1 METENYVQMMTDS
14 LIMKKDILEK
24 VIVLSEAQNGILA
37 AAEFDEKAF
46 RENID
51 EKAELIDKI
60 ERLDDGFNSLF
71 ARVKETLDGHKDE
84 YKSEI
89 TVIKELIK
97 SVTELAVRKINS
109 SKFISNLL
117 TYTLSFPSQQSVFI
131 LSRDSRQSSG
141 NPMYDNNSFSSI
153 TLILGRNI
161 LRALLISFKNF
172 LKSISDNNVFIANTA
187 ANKSLFPYAYSFFAC
202 EVLGIFN
209 SS

>member
-97 SVTELAVRKINS
+97 NVTELAVRVQAQEARNKVLAENRFAQMRKNIHFLLEIVFLQELLR
-109 SKFISNLL
+109 KF
-117 TYTLSFPSQQSVFI
+117 
-131 LSRDSRQSSG
+131 
-141 NPMYDNNSFSSI
+141 
-153 TLILGRNI
+153 
-161 LRALLISFKNF
+161 
-172 LKSISDNNVFIANTA
+172 
-187 ANKSLFPYAYSFFAC
+187 SLPYQ
-202 EVLGIFN
+202 
-209 SS
+209 

>member
-97 SVTELAVRKINS
+97 SVTELAVRVQAQEARNKVLAENR
-109 SKFISNLL
+109 FADAEQ
-117 TYTLSFPSQQSVFI
+117 YTDHSYQ
-131 LSRDSRQSSG
+131 
-141 NPMYDNNSFSSI
+141 
-153 TLILGRNI
+153 
-161 LRALLISFKNF
+161 
-172 LKSISDNNVFIANTA
+172 
-187 ANKSLFPYAYSFFAC
+187 
-202 EVLGIFN
+202 E
-209 SS
+209 

>member
-1 METENYVQMMTDS
+1 MHTLS
-14 LIMKKDILEK
+14 LYIIPPSSNSYASPVFKKFSISSITYGDAQSIIPTTFIPFLSAHSFAMFAKFKKDILEK

-89 TVIKELIK
+89 TDIKELIK
-97 SVTELAVRKINS
+97 SVTELAVRVQAQEARNKVLAENRFAQMRKEVSNAKRNTQAASTYYNS
-109 SKFISNLL
+109 MNKL
-117 TYTLSFPSQQSVFI
+117 
-131 LSRDSRQSSG
+131 
-141 NPMYDNNSFSSI
+141 
-153 TLILGRNI
+153 
-161 LRALLISFKNF
+161 NF
-172 LKSISDNNVFIANTA
+172 EPHLMDQK
-187 ANKSLFPYAYSFFAC
+187 K
-202 EVLGIFN
+202 
-209 SS
+209 

>member
-1 METENYVQMMTDS
+1 MIKRR

-51 EKAELIDKI
+51 EKEELIDKI

-97 SVTELAVRKINS
+97 SELSLQCGFRHRRQEI
-109 SKFISNLL
+109 KFLL
-117 TYTLSFPSQQSVFI
+117 KTDLP
-131 LSRDSRQSSG
+131 R
-141 NPMYDNNSFSSI
+141 
-153 TLILGRNI
+153 
-161 LRALLISFKNF
+161 
-172 LKSISDNNVFIANTA
+172 
-187 ANKSLFPYAYSFFAC
+187 
-202 EVLGIFN
+202 
-209 SS
+209 

>member
-24 VIVLSEAQNGILA
+24 VIVLSEAQNGLLA

-97 SVTELAVRKINS
+97 NVTELAVRVQAQEARNKVLAENRFAQMRKEVSNAKRNTQAASTYYNS
-109 SKFISNLL
+109 MNKL
-117 TYTLSFPSQQSVFI
+117 
-131 LSRDSRQSSG
+131 
-141 NPMYDNNSFSSI
+141 
-153 TLILGRNI
+153 
-161 LRALLISFKNF
+161 NF
-172 LKSISDNNVFIANTA
+172 EPHLMDQK
-187 ANKSLFPYAYSFFAC
+187 K
-202 EVLGIFN
+202 
-209 SS
+209 

>member
-71 ARVKETLDGHKDE
+71 ARVKETLDGPKDE

-97 SVTELAVRKINS
+97 SVTELAVRVQAQEARNKVLAENRFAQMRKEVSNAKRNTQAASTYYNS
-109 SKFISNLL
+109 MNKL
-117 TYTLSFPSQQSVFI
+117 
-131 LSRDSRQSSG
+131 
-141 NPMYDNNSFSSI
+141 
-153 TLILGRNI
+153 
-161 LRALLISFKNF
+161 NF
-172 LKSISDNNVFIANTA
+172 EPHLMDQK
-187 ANKSLFPYAYSFFAC
+187 K
-202 EVLGIFN
+202 
-209 SS
+209 

>member
-37 AAEFDEKAF
+37 AAEF
-46 RENID
+46 D

-97 SVTELAVRKINS
+97 NVTELAVRVQAQEARNKVLAENRFAQMRKEVSNAKRNTQAASTYYNS
-109 SKFISNLL
+109 MNKL
-117 TYTLSFPSQQSVFI
+117 
-131 LSRDSRQSSG
+131 
-141 NPMYDNNSFSSI
+141 
-153 TLILGRNI
+153 
-161 LRALLISFKNF
+161 NF
-172 LKSISDNNVFIANTA
+172 EPHLMDQK
-187 ANKSLFPYAYSFFAC
+187 K
-202 EVLGIFN
+202 
-209 SS
+209 

>member
-84 YKSEI
+84 L
-89 TVIKELIK
+89 TDIKELIK
-97 SVTELAVRKINS
+97 SVTELAVRVQAQEARNKVLAENRFAQMRKEVSNAKRNTQAASTYYNS
-109 SKFISNLL
+109 MNKL
-117 TYTLSFPSQQSVFI
+117 
-131 LSRDSRQSSG
+131 
-141 NPMYDNNSFSSI
+141 
-153 TLILGRNI
+153 
-161 LRALLISFKNF
+161 NF
-172 LKSISDNNVFIANTA
+172 EPHLMDQK
-187 ANKSLFPYAYSFFAC
+187 K
-202 EVLGIFN
+202 
-209 SS
+209 